1 MKFQDLLKKKIGF
14 VSLGCDKNRVDLE
27 KIINHFASAGFQI
40 ANSSTDA
47 DIIIVNTC
55 SFILDARKESINTI
69 IEMAQLKYVGLEKLI
84 VTGCLNNMNYKDLES
99 SLPEVDAFVKIEDNN
114 KLISIVAELYNVS
127 IPNKS
132 LECKNTRK
140 ILTTPNHYAY
150 LKIADGCN
158 NFCTYCTIPYI
169 RGRFKSETM
178 ESLLQEAQQLVDG
191 GVREIIL
198 VAQDVTKYGA
208 DIYGKPALVELIRK
222 LSKIK
227 NLDWIRLLYCY
238 PDLISD
244 ELIDEMG
251 NNPKVC
257 KYIDV
262 PLQHVSDN
270 VLKKMNRRTS
280 NKQICEII
288 EKLRAKMPNMS
299 IRTTFILGF
308 PGETEDDFEILCNF
322 VKKYKLDNV
331 GFFKYSREEG
341 TVADKL
347 PNHIPQKIKNERLK
361 KLSNIQYQIVSEKNN
376 ALIGNETTVVADYIE
391 NGYAVC
397 HGEHLCPSVD
407 SVIFVPADNIVLGNY
422 YKIKYTKV
430 HKYDMKGEILWIYLI
445 KLQ

>member
-288 EKLRAKMPNMS
+288 ENKTS
-299 IRTTFILGF
+299 
-308 PGETEDDFEILCNF
+308 
-322 VKKYKLDNV
+322 
-331 GFFKYSREEG
+331 
-341 TVADKL
+341 
-347 PNHIPQKIKNERLK
+347 QK
-361 KLSNIQYQIVSEKNN
+361 
-376 ALIGNETTVVADYIE
+376 
-391 NGYAVC
+391 
-397 HGEHLCPSVD
+397 
-407 SVIFVPADNIVLGNY
+407 
-422 YKIKYTKV
+422 
-430 HKYDMKGEILWIYLI
+430 
-445 KLQ
+445 